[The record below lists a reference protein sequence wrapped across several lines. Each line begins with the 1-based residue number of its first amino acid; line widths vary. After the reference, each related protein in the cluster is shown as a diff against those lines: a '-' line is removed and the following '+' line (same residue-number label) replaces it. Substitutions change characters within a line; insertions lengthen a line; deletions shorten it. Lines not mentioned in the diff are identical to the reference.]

1 MAMGGLFSVEPSGE
15 VLRGL
20 VSAAP
25 DALLAVD
32 ADGRIVYVN
41 DQAEL
46 LFGWSRGDLE
56 GKPVEELVP
65 VRFAGGHPRLRAGYL
80 AHAVRRPMGA
90 GLDLWARRRDG
101 SEFPAEISLSS
112 IPSPQGRLI
121 AAAVRDVTDRR
132 QLEHERREQAL
143 EAQREQSHRLE
154 ALGQLAGGIAHDFN
168 NLLGVILNYSTLLAR
183 TAPTPQAAQ
192 DLAEIQAAAE
202 RGAGLTKQLLTFA
215 RRDVAHPEPL
225 EVNDVVTGVA
235 SMLDRTLGE
244 QVEVELDLSSTPL
257 VAMADRHQLEQIVMN
272 LAINARDAMPDGGTI
287 RIGLR
292 RAPAGARRDDTAT
305 SGAPTGDGL
314 LLTVTDTGSGMDETV
329 LSRAVEPF
337 FTTKPLGK
345 GTGLGL
351 ATVYGIVSQHG
362 GSLDLDSRLGQGTTV
377 TVRLPLADTVPA
389 ATSEIASAPAPG
401 RAERILLAE
410 DEAALRIGT
419 ARLLEANGYDV
430 VTAPDGNAAWE
441 AYLAT
446 DLPFDL
452 VLSDMVMPHMKGDE
466 LASRVASSTSP
477 VPVVLMSGY
486 DSTGVTPLP
495 DEVLVKPVG
504 ERELLRAVREAL
516 DGR

>member
-1 MAMGGLFSVEPSGE
+1 
-15 VLRGL
+15 

-32 ADGRIVYVN
+32 AEGRIVYVN
-41 DQAEL
+41 DQAEV
-46 LFGWSRGDLE
+46 LFGWSRDDLE
-56 GKPVEELVP
+56 GQRVEVLVP
-65 VRFAGGHPRLRAGYL
+65 GRFAPRHPTLRAGYV

-90 GLDLWARRRDG
+90 GLDLWARRKDG

-112 IPSPQGRLI
+112 IPSSHGVLI

-168 NLLGVILNYSTLLAR
+168 NLLGVILNYATLLAR

-192 DLAEIQAAAE
+192 DLAEIRAAAE

-215 RRDVAHPEPL
+215 RKDVAHPEPL
-225 EVNDVVTGVA
+225 EVNDVVIGVA
-235 SMLDRTLGE
+235 TMLDRTLGE
-244 QVEVELDLSSTPL
+244 QVALELDLGGAPL
-257 VAMADRHQLEQIVMN
+257 VAMADRNQLEQIVLN

-292 RAPAGARRDDTAT
+292 RDAATTGSDD
-305 SGAPTGDGL
+305 SPSDRGDSV
-314 LLTVTDTGSGMDETV
+314 LLTISDTGEGMDESV
-329 LSRAVEPF
+329 QARALEPF

-362 GSLDLDSRLGQGTTV
+362 GTLTLDSQVGHGTTV
-377 TVRLPLADTVPA
+377 RVRLPLVDDVPA
-389 ATSEIASAPAPG
+389 TAADLDGARPAPG
-401 RAERILLAE
+401 HAERILLAE
-410 DEAALRIGT
+410 DENALRIGT
-419 ARLLEANGYDV
+419 ARLLEASGYAV
-430 VTAPDGNAAWE
+430 VATPDGRAAWE
-441 AYLAT
+441 EFQGADPA
-446 DLPFDL
+446 FDL
-452 VLSDMVMPHMKGDE
+452 VVSDMVMPRMKGDE
-466 LASRVASSTSP
+466 LATLVAGSGRP
-477 VPVVLMSGY
+477 VPVVLMTGY
-486 DSTGVTPLP
+486 DSTDVTTLSQ
-495 DEVLVKPVG
+495 EVLVKPVN
-504 ERELLRAVREAL
+504 ETDLLRAVREAL